1 MVSLNWFQ
9 FLKEKKRRYKL
20 DSPTPIFIPNL
31 NLGFQNLLLTMN
43 LPSLGSRIEKLK
55 EDGDGDDFAPLSP
68 PSQPPKCFLH
78 KPLVPP
84 FFFFI
89 AAVVFVPMCLLFLCA
104 HNYGDDEHDVKGN
117 GPITLPLL
125 LPLKD
130 LSTKLQA

>member
-1 MVSLNWFQ
+1 MVGFNWFQ
-9 FLKEKKRRYKL
+9 FLKKKKRRSKL

-78 KPLVPP
+78 KPLVP
-84 FFFFI
+84 
-89 AAVVFVPMCLLFLCA
+89 LLFFL
-104 HNYGDDEHDVKGN
+104 
-117 GPITLPLL
+117 
-125 LPLKD
+125 
-130 LSTKLQA
+130 